1 MPDLMSHLLIAVILA
16 EVFNIKKKSLV
27 ILGALLPDLLSKWFL
42 IYVHFGIAPLI
53 SFVTFHTP
61 IMVFLIS
68 LLIAPVFRYNQIKV
82 IGLINL
88 GTLSEILS
96 DLTMK
101 HFTVVGS
108 RIFFPFS
115 NANYTFNLIW
125 PEQSIYILI
134 ALLLVYVLIRFIKK
148 KHILKNKKSVSKQ

>member
-1 MPDLMSHLLIAVILA
+1 MPDLMSHLLIALILA
-16 EVFNIKKKSLV
+16 EIFNIKKKTLV

-42 IYVHFGIAPLI
+42 IYVHFGIAPSI
-53 SFVTFHTP
+53 SFVPFHTP

-68 LLIAPVFRYNQIKV
+68 LLIAPLFRYNQLKV
-82 IGLINL
+82 IGFINL
-88 GTLSEILS
+88 GASSEFLS

-108 RIFFPFS
+108 RLFFPFS
-115 NANYTFNLIW
+115 MSNYTFNLIW

-134 ALLLVYVLIRFIKK
+134 GSFVAYLLIRFIKK
-148 KHILKNKKSVSKQ
+148 KHIFKK

>member
-1 MPDLMSHLLIAVILA
+1 MPGLMLHLLIAVILA
-16 EVFNIKKKSLV
+16 EIFNLKKKSLV

-42 IYVHFGIAPLI
+42 IYVHFGIAPSI
-53 SFVTFHTP
+53 SFVIFHTP

-68 LLIAPVFRYNQIKV
+68 LLIAPAFRYNQSKV

-88 GTLSEILS
+88 GALSEILS

-101 HFTVVGS
+101 HFAIVGS

-134 ALLLVYVLIRFIKK
+134 GSFITYLLIRFIKK
-148 KHILKNKKSVSKQ
+148 KHI